1 MFFHK
6 VGNNWI
12 IELKY
17 NYKFQDLLDCN
28 YDIYK
33 ELLENDD
40 LYKAVISK
48 FCLDE
53 PFLVNVLENKDDTL
67 LLFTINKKD
76 LEDKLVVKDD
86 KNKQRYLALIGKSK
100 REEFDL
106 CLLYDDKN
114 EEIKISQVIDYLRQ
128 PDFVSEISK
137 NNGHILGVSI
147 VKLYKALEEKGFI
160 DDNNRL
166 EMASSVE
173 IDSLKE
179 SYLHLKKILTITKKD
194 KVKKR
199 LEILRTKINKK
210 LGKTLDSEI
219 NESNREYHNFL
230 MYKDLKREDIS
241 LIKSNLEILRRACL
255 YYIPIVDNVY
265 LDKVL
270 KEYDADIIEGYSLEE
285 IWKGI
290 DKNLSK
296 YLKENTLEK
305 IIVDKIYKHYQ
316 EQELFK
322 NFLTTNNNLMERAKM
337 DIKSDFAER
346 VLAQMPS
353 NYDSYAQAYY
363 LYKRVAQTFVYDSE
377 FYAANQSPRLLKQN
391 HLSFNDISCK
401 DEKNNRIVCYDSSV
415 LLAYLLERI
424 GYYTKVVN
432 EGTGIIDKKVTGHC
446 HVLAWN
452 GKYFLE
458 LDLTSNRVFDLYKQ
472 KTDNTVESFN
482 LVFSRYRKDFTEEQV
497 TVDKYFEEKYDTF
510 KEYKKKLEALKAIY
524 GKQEIDFETRLE
536 GFVDYF
542 KENIYDDYFL
552 LATWQDVRTI
562 IFAKEAR
569 GCDVTFFGY
578 KVNDK
583 YKLMGV
589 ITFNEYGIDYT
600 YGRRNNY
607 LLLKGNKEI
616 CDIDYDEL
624 KHLTTLP
631 QFRLLGKDIPGIIE
645 SQIVRKI
652 K

>member
-17 NYKFQDLLDCN
+17 NYKFQDLLDYN

-40 LYKAVISK
+40 LYKDVISK

-53 PFLVNVLENKDDTL
+53 PFFFFFLENKDDTL

-76 LEDKLVVKDD
+76 LEDKLVIKDD

-106 CLLYDDKN
+106 CLLYNDKN
-114 EEIKISQVIDYLRQ
+114 EEIKISQVIDCLRQ
-128 PDFVSEISK
+128 PEFSQKISM

-147 VKLYKALEEKGFI
+147 VKLYEALEEKGFL

-166 EMASSVE
+166 KMASSVE

-179 SYLHLKKILTITKKD
+179 SYLHLKKILTITKED

-199 LEILRTKINKK
+199 LAVLRKKISKK
-210 LGKTLDSEI
+210 LGKTSDSEI
-219 NESNREYHNFL
+219 NESNREHHNFL
-230 MYKDLKREDIS
+230 MYKDLKKEDIS

-285 IWKGI
+285 IWEGI

-296 YLKENTLEK
+296 YLKDNTLEK
-305 IIVDKIYKHYQ
+305 IIVEKIYKHYQ

-322 NFLTTNNNLMERAKM
+322 NFLTTNNNLMERAKR

-346 VLAQMPS
+346 VLAQMPA

-363 LYKRVAQTFVYDSE
+363 LYKRVAQAFTYDSE
-377 FYAANQSPRLLKQN
+377 FYAANQSLHLLKQN
-391 HLSFNDISCK
+391 HLSFADISCK

-424 GYYTKVVN
+424 GYYTKVVS
-432 EGTGIIDKKVTGHC
+432 EGTGIIDRKVTGHC

-482 LVFSRYRKDFTEEQV
+482 LVFSRYKKDFTEEQLA
-497 TVDKYFEEKYDTF
+497 VDKYFEEKYDTF
-510 KEYKKKLEALKAIY
+510 KEYKKKLEALKAVY
-524 GKQEIDFETRLE
+524 GNPEIDFEKRLE

-552 LATWQDVRTI
+552 LDTWQDIRNI
-562 IFAKEAR
+562 IFAAAG

-607 LLLKGNKEI
+607 LLLKGNQEI
-616 CDIDYDEL
+616 YDIDYDEL

-645 SQIVRKI
+645 RQIVRKI